1 MYITGGSQ
9 IPFCEAFMVE
19 GQVSELTDRNWEQIV
34 EKAVRPVFVM
44 FYSPTC
50 PFCRTM
56 EPYFRAYAQEYVGVV
71 SFGMLNITGNPWIA
85 ERYGIRSTPTFK
97 IFCGGRPFQEI
108 VGGVYPALLK
118 RMVEEAL
125 QSGAECL
132 KQSTAISY
140 DISGYG

>member
-1 MYITGGSQ
+1 M
-9 IPFCEAFMVE
+9 EE
-19 GQVSELTDRNWEQIV
+19 GPVSELTDKNWEQLV
-34 EKAVRPVFVM
+34 EKADRPVFIM

-56 EPYFRAYAQEYVGVV
+56 EPYFREYAREFDGIV
-71 SFGMLNITGNPWIA
+71 SFGRLNIMSSQWTA

-118 RMVEEAL
+118 RMVEEAI
-125 QSGAECL
+125 QSGAACME
-132 KQSTAISY
+132 QSTAISY
-140 DISGYG
+140 DVTGYG